1 MKTDPILVPLDLT
14 GCAYEVVEA
23 VSTLA
28 SKLGSRVIL
37 MNVVQVPAG
46 VNPYAT
52 LMMDEQEWHTAR
64 EILDQDARALM
75 EPFRMQLAADDVKV
89 THFLGHGDV
98 VEAILTA
105 AREVDAGMVVMG
117 THGRKGL
124 ERFMLGSV
132 AEQVMRRSTCPVMV
146 VRSQDLTVH
155 PGPSETQ
162 KRVEAESEG

>member
-14 GCAYEVVEA
+14 GCAYEVVECVA
-23 VSTLA
+23 TLA
-28 SKLGSRVIL
+28 SKLKSRVIL
-37 MNVVQVPAG
+37 MNVVQIPAG

-64 EILDQDARALM
+64 EILDQDARALL
-75 EPFRMQLAADDVKV
+75 EPFRMQLAAEDIRV

-105 AREVDAGMVVMG
+105 AKEVDAGMIVMG

-124 ERFMLGSV
+124 ERIMLGSV
-132 AEQVMRRSTCPVMV
+132 AEQVIRRASRPVMV
-146 VRSQDLTVH
+146 VRSQDLSVH
-155 PGPSETQ
+155 PGPSETV
-162 KRVEAESEG
+162 KRVQDEADG

>member
-1 MKTDPILVPLDLT
+1 VKTDPILVPLDLT
-14 GCAYEVVEA
+14 GCAYEVVDA

-37 MNVVQVPAG
+37 MNVVQIPAG

-64 EILDQDARALM
+64 DILDQDARAML
-75 EPFRMQLAADDVKV
+75 EPFRMQLAAEDVKV

-105 AREVDAGMVVMG
+105 AKEVDCGMVVMG

-132 AEQVMRRSTCPVMV
+132 AEQVIRRCTCPVMV
-146 VRSQDLTVH
+146 VRTQDASAH
-155 PGPSETQ
+155 PGPTDTQ
-162 KRVEAESEG
+162 KRVEQELEG

>member
-14 GCAYEVVEA
+14 GCAYEGVECVA
-23 VSTLA
+23 TLA
-28 SKLGSRVIL
+28 SKLKSRVIL
-37 MNVVQVPAG
+37 MNVVQIPAG

-64 EILDQDARALM
+64 EILDQDARALL
-75 EPFRMQLAADDVKV
+75 EPFRMQLAAEDIRV

-105 AREVDAGMVVMG
+105 AKEVDAGMIVMG

-124 ERFMLGSV
+124 ERIMLGSV
-132 AEQVMRRSTCPVMV
+132 AEQVIRRASRPVMV
-146 VRSQDLTVH
+146 VRSQDLSVH
-155 PGPSETQ
+155 PGPSETV
-162 KRVEAESEG
+162 KRVQDEADG